1 MKIQESPTSAA
12 LQTIDQ
18 NTAKDFAGRTMSSI
32 QIAAGQLPLSA
43 LLRPAVILNRVQ
55 ELALQR
61 LQQGEHMPLA
71 ERKIRVL

>member
-1 MKIQESPTSAA
+1 
-12 LQTIDQ
+12 
-18 NTAKDFAGRTMSSI
+18 
-32 QIAAGQLPLSA
+32 LSA

>member
-1 MKIQESPTSAA
+1 MKIQESPGSAA
-12 LQTIDQ
+12 LQTIGQ
-18 NTAKDFAGRTMSSI
+18 NTAKDFAGRAMSSM
-32 QIAAGQLPLSA
+32 QVAAGQLPLSA

-61 LQQGEHMPLA
+61 LQQGEHIPLA